1 MSDQIPE
8 AQADPIEAEMIEAAD
23 ETAVPEDQSPPTI
36 EEQLEQALAEAAAN
50 LDGWQ
55 RANAELANARKRFDK
70 QQVEIYGRTLAEIVG
85 KLLPALDDFERA
97 LDNVPEDIAANGWFD
112 GVTLV
117 NRKLLTL
124 LESLNVKP
132 IEAVGQPFDPNFHE
146 AIMQEPSEEYESGIV
161 SRELQKG
168 YQIGDRVIRPS
179 LVNVAE

>member
-1 MSDQIPE
+1 MSEQISE
-8 AQADPIEAEMIEAAD
+8 AQAEPVEDELIEAD
-23 ETAVPEDQSPPTI
+23 TETAVPEEAPLTL
-36 EEQLEQALAEAAAN
+36 EEQLAAAQAEAAHN

-55 RANAELANARKRFDK
+55 RAQADLANARKRFEK
-70 QQVEIYGRTLAEIVG
+70 QQIEIYGRTLADVVG

-97 LDNVPEDIAANGWFD
+97 LENVPGEIADHSWFD
-112 GVTLV
+112 GVALV
-117 NRKLLTL
+117 QRKLLTL

-146 AIMQEPSEEYESGIV
+146 AVMQEPSDEFESGV
-161 SRELQKG
+161 VARELQKG